1 MDLFVEAV
9 ERAAQA
15 IPDLRA
21 IITGKG
27 PEAIRCRALVR
38 RPDLFEWRD
47 GFVPDS
53 ALPDL
58 FGEVSL
64 VVLPYRDASQSGVI
78 PLAFANRR
86 PVIVTAVGSLAEAVD
101 DGVDGLVVDRPSAVA
116 IAECIVKA
124 FVEPGLLERIAA
136 NALTTATEGRFSTKQ
151 VAKAHLDAYRT
162 VIAHT
167 TLRGRNLER
176 GDQQQV
182 RAL

>member
-1 MDLFVEAV
+1 M
-9 ERAAQA
+9 
-15 IPDLRA
+15 
-21 IITGKG
+21 
-27 PEAIRCRALVR
+27 
-38 RPDLFEWRD
+38 
-47 GFVPDS
+47 PDS

-64 VVLPYRDASQSGVI
+64 VVLPYRDASQSGEI